1 MSREMFG
8 QSTQPN
14 TQKIFTKVLKPK
26 HIRENK
32 VQDFALGRVSLVLIL
47 PEDLK
52 WVVTL
57 PFLWYF
63 SISMHHAYKL
73 GFWISICFSYLS
85 TSSMSWKK
93 LGKIVV
99 KHLFYFTIMWRFHFI
114 WEMRLAMLLV
124 LHKTFLMV

>member
-52 WVVTL
+52 
-57 PFLWYF
+57 
-63 SISMHHAYKL
+63 
-73 GFWISICFSYLS
+73 
-85 TSSMSWKK
+85 
-93 LGKIVV
+93 
-99 KHLFYFTIMWRFHFI
+99 
-114 WEMRLAMLLV
+114 
-124 LHKTFLMV
+124 